1 MLTRL
6 TETQR
11 LKKREYTGLVN
22 FWRPDALGA
31 RLQFERKIDP

>member
-6 TETQR
+6 TETHR
-11 LKKREYTGLVN
+11 LKKRQYTELVN

-31 RLQFERKIDP
+31 RLQFERKIDS